1 MLRNYIDKERF
12 CFYRDLD
19 NHHKYFVEQSGEVY
33 FTVPNDPRRHAVEKK
48 EENGM
53 LYVYI
58 KPLGKWIRVANI
70 VNYAYKGLYHDV
82 FDELMEQEI
91 TFLDGNPANV
101 HPSNL
106 IWNNGNSKEDEEG
119 FRIIPGF
126 VRHRINRKGEIK
138 NERGG
143 ITCGRLTKGSGSA
156 GAKDY
161 MKVHVKADVSGKDR
175 EYVLIGVHRLL
186 ALAFLHIPNEFYK
199 MDVSHL
205 NDDSLDNRIE
215 NLEWATRR
223 SNNLRAVQNGAVKT
237 NPVLARNFQ
246 TGEVL
251 EFPSICQCARYFNVH
266 PTRITTNCKSKGQVT
281 FSNGYQ
287 FCLKSDLTGWG
298 DTKPNDHQDYKQ
310 LTKTVM
316 NDKRMKELLGI
327 EFPLRIF
334 DKAKNES
341 VYIETLTEY
350 FKYFKLDDRYVVV
363 STK

>member
-82 FDELMEQEI
+82 FDELMEQEV

-281 FSNGYQ
+281 FSNSYQ

-298 DTKPNDHQDYKQ
+298 DSKPNDHQDYKQ

-327 EFPLRIF
+327 EFPIRIF

-341 VYIETLTEY
+341 IYIETLTEY

>member
-1 MLRNYIDKERF
+1 MLRNYSNVDKI

-19 NHHKYFVEQSGEVY
+19 NFHKYFVEQNGEIY
-33 FTVPNDPRRHAVEKK
+33 FTVPNDPKQYNVEKK
-48 EENGM
+48 EIDGI
-53 LYVYI
+53 LHVYI
-58 KPLGKWIRVANI
+58 KPLNKWIRVANI
-70 VNYAYKGLYHDV
+70 VNYAFKGAYHDV

-91 TFLDGNPANV
+91 TYLDGNPSNI

-143 ITCGRLTKGSGSA
+143 ITLGRLTKGSGST

-175 EYVLIGVHRLL
+175 EYVLTGVHRLL
-186 ALAFLHIPNEFYK
+186 ALAFLHIPKEFYK
-199 MDVSHL
+199 MDVSHI
-205 NDDSLDNRIE
+205 NDNSLDNRIE
-215 NLEWATRR
+215 NLEWSSRK
-223 SNNLRAVQNGAVKT
+223 SNNLRAVQNGLVKT
-237 NPVLARNFQ
+237 NPVLVRNFE

-251 EFPSICQCARYFNVH
+251 EFPSICQCARHFNVH
-266 PTRITTNCKSKGQVT
+266 PTRITINCKSKGKVT
-281 FSNGYQ
+281 FSNGFQ
-287 FCLKSDLTGWG
+287 FCLKSDLEDRG
-298 DTKPNDHQDYKQ
+298 DSKPNAHQDYKQ

-316 NDKRMKELLGI
+316 NDNRIKEMLGVT
-327 EFPLRIF
+327 FPLHLF

-341 VYIETLTEY
+341 IYIETLTDY

-363 STK
+363 NTK